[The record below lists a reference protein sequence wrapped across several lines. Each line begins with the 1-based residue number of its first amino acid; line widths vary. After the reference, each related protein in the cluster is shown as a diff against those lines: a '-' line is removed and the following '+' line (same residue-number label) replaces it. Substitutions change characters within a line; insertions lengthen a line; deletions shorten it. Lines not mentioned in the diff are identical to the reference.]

1 MSNMHQEKLPH
12 VDLCF
17 ANFRLSSEPNIILL
31 DNDGHYP
38 TAARQPPNII
48 LLDNDGHYPTAA
60 RQQPDSSQTAAGQQP
75 ENCLE
80 CANDK

>member
-1 MSNMHQEKLPH
+1 MTVIVPQ
-12 VDLCF
+12 
-17 ANFRLSSEPNIILL
+17 PNIIPL

-38 TAARQPPNII
+38 TAARQPNII
-48 LLDNDGHYPTAA
+48 PLDNDGHYPTAA
-60 RQQPDSSQTAAGQQP
+60 RQQPDSSQKAAGQQP